1 MGAQVKKLITIAAPF
16 VIATALISPTQAAED
31 LSSLSQ
37 PIARGPLAGESVY
50 FVMTERFVH
59 GDPSNDGGG

>member
-1 MGAQVKKLITIAAPF
+1 MKKLITIAAPF

-31 LSSLSQ
+31 LSTLSQ

-50 FVMTERFVH
+50 FVMTDRFEN
-59 GDPSNDGGG
+59 GDPSNDGGGK